1 MEHADTI
8 AALEGRDIS
17 KATSVTYALDGTQS
31 EAVLAALRH
40 NLRSEDA
47 DLVEITTMRLGVRFK
62 DAASFKQIIGLAL
75 THPDEL
81 VVMASLKAV
90 RVIAERNSEFR
101 NDAEA
106 TLKKVYALS
115 TDYRRE
121 EAAREYLHLVGEISM
136 RQYALMDKAKVV
148 ELYETVAINSRF
160 CRP

>member
-1 MEHADTI
+1 MKHADTI

-17 KATSVTYALDGTQS
+17 KATSVTYALDGTQP
-31 EAVLAALRH
+31 EAVLVALRH

-62 DAASFKQIIGLAL
+62 DAASFKQIMDLAL

-90 RVIAERNSEFR
+90 RAIAERNSAFR
-101 NDAEA
+101 DDAET
-106 TLKKVYALS
+106 TLKKVCALS
-115 TDYRRE
+115 TDYCRE

-136 RQYALMDKAKVV
+136 RQYDLMDKAKVV
-148 ELYETVAINSRF
+148 ELYETMAINSRF
-160 CRP
+160 CGP